1 MQFDEFLGA
10 GVTKVTSNAKKSS
23 HHAEGLMTKW
33 LGAVLMAVCL
43 FGMNPA
49 NAQQEK
55 PEPRPGREF
64 QGEPGK
70 RVMGTVASVGVDR
83 LTVKTMDGKEQT
95 IMVNDQTRYREGE
108 KDIQLED
115 LKPGDRVFVRSRAG
129 ADNQVAALVV
139 RRVTDEQL
147 QHFGGQGDRAFGEI
161 VAIEKNQ
168 LKLRNRMQGERV
180 VKIDEQ
186 TTFMKEGKPSTL
198 ADLKV
203 GDRVMAIGKESG
215 GAFTAAQV
223 MSGPMG
229 QGRWGGPRGGREG
242 PPPTQ

>member
-1 MQFDEFLGA
+1 
-10 GVTKVTSNAKKSS
+10 
-23 HHAEGLMTKW
+23 MTKW
-33 LGAVLMAVCL
+33 FVAVLMAACL
-43 FGMNPA
+43 LGSNPA
-49 NAQQEK
+49 NAQQERTG
-55 PEPRPGREF
+55 PRREHP
-64 QGEPGK
+64 GEPGE

-95 IMVNDQTRYREGE
+95 IMVSGQTRYREGE
-108 KDIQLED
+108 KDLQLED
-115 LKPGDRVFVRSRAG
+115 LKAGDHVFIRGRTG
-129 ADNQVAALVV
+129 ADNQMSAMMV
-139 RRVTDEQL
+139 RRVTDDQM
-147 QHFGGQGDRAFGEI
+147 QRFGGQGDRAFGEI

-180 VKIDEQ
+180 LKIDGQ

-203 GDRVMAIGKESG
+203 GDRVMAVGKETDGS
-215 GAFTAAQV
+215 FTATRV

-229 QGRWGGPRGGREG
+229 PGRRGGRQGEREG

>member
-1 MQFDEFLGA
+1 
-10 GVTKVTSNAKKSS
+10 
-23 HHAEGLMTKW
+23 MTKW
-33 LGAVLMAVCL
+33 LVAVLMAVCL
-43 FGMNPA
+43 FSMNPA
-49 NAQQEK
+49 NAQQERTG
-55 PEPRPGREF
+55 PQPGREF
-64 QGEPGK
+64 PGEPGE

-95 IMVNDQTRYREGE
+95 IMVNDQTRYRERE

-115 LKPGDRVFVRSRAG
+115 LKAGDHVFIRGRAG
-129 ADNQVAALVV
+129 ADNQMSALMV
-139 RRVTDEQL
+139 RRVTDEQM
-147 QHFGGQGDRAFGEI
+147 QRFGGQGDRAFGEI
-161 VAIEKNQ
+161 IAIEKNQ
-168 LKLRNRMQGERV
+168 LKLRNRMQGERM

-215 GAFTAAQV
+215 GAFTATQV